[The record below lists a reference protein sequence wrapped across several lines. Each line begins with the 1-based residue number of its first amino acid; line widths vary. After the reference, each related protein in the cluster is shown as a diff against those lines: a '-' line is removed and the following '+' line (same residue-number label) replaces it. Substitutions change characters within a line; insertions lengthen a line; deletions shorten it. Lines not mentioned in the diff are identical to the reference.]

1 MIALLDRLCR
11 SMTWIGAAA
20 LAVMMLGTVADVV
33 LRAAAN
39 LPLRGTIDLVEAM
52 LVLVVFLGLP
62 ESFLRQEQITVDIFD
77 HVVSDRTLRG
87 FRVMG
92 ALASLGF
99 LVLLAVYV
107 VQPML
112 DALEFGDRK
121 PDLPIPIFPLMMVI
135 EISII
140 VSLVAMALITVREC
154 LRPAA
159 REMHQ

>member
-1 MIALLDRLCR
+1 MTALLDRLCR
-11 SMTWIGAAA
+11 TMTWIGAGA
-20 LAVMMLGTVADVV
+20 LIIMMLGTVADVV

-39 LPLRGTIDLVEAM
+39 MPLRGTVDLVEAM

-77 HVVSDRTLRG
+77 HVVSPQALRAL
-87 FRVMG
+87 RVTA

-107 VQPML
+107 VRPML

-121 PDLPIPIFPLMMVI
+121 PDLPIPIFPLMAVI
-135 EISII
+135 EISIV
-140 VSLVAMALITVREC
+140 VSLVAMVLVTVREFT
-154 LRPAA
+154 REA
-159 REMHQ
+159 RA